1 MQIES
6 VLVKHFGLLHHFE
19 LKLGDKL
26 NVIEGSNESGK
37 STLSAFVRFMLYGF
51 PSDEEGVLER
61 RHRTS
66 WDTGTA
72 EGEMTVRVGNRRY
85 RIERYSAIVRN
96 AAGGEEFRDRTR
108 TIDAVAGSL
117 VTETSAGEYFLGVP
131 NEVYVSSA
139 FISQLDDTHV
149 GEDRMLDQI
158 SNLLFT
164 GDKRVSAERAA
175 EMLRERRDALL
186 AAAGEHGD
194 LSVLRRRAEELVEER
209 SRAVEI
215 NRTLLAREAETVKNR
230 RRRAELDAE
239 ISKLEKLRSSF
250 KTVAVINNFDKLHNL
265 EREKYL
271 LEGEEA
277 EFRLKYMKNGFLPDA
292 SYRTELTI
300 NLRVAGDAYGTYR
313 AAQEELV
320 TQREESERGRETERV
335 LFRIDRHGGEGKVR
349 AGLRALRRNTAIFFG
364 LAGAFFALAVLS
376 AVLGIADVIPSGAV
390 AATLMG
396 VTAFFGAAGL
406 LLGCGRYRR
415 VREFAADYGFATVS
429 EFSRFLF
436 SAEAHRSAT
445 DERARSLRRAEET
458 LERAKRTY
466 LASYTSLSETVGRWG
481 RTLPEVGVGAVIE
494 GMVKEIDEILKI
506 GDGYD
511 ARKREMEAE
520 LNTLRGRLSG
530 ENEGQLRD
538 SLSPELRDTLCDMSY
553 EEILQGIKQ
562 RGDEIERLDREKL
575 YLSDE
580 IDGLR
585 EAATNPIEL
594 DEKIQILK
602 EKITSIRELQ
612 GALSLAYEAVS
623 GADENLRSEIRP
635 RLSDYSRRLMS
646 AMTDGKYDDVGV
658 SDDLILEFRREETS
672 RSVDYLSGG
681 TRDLAYI
688 ALRLAYIDLLYK
700 EAPPLVFDESFAH
713 QDNFRATCTMKA
725 LRALAEEGVQSLI
738 FTCRSRES
746 TIAREV
752 DRKYKHIKM
761 EKLRAEAEA
770 LAAKGEL
777 DASPETAAAQPIKT
791 ALPEREGIPLT
802 GDPELD
808 ALLLGQAKAD
818 PQAALESAFDA
829 LLAGDAAAVAAGE
842 IASFAVPE
850 ELINEAA
857 QPEPENMLTF
867 EVSPELL
874 REEPAV
880 VEESVVAET
889 PFVEEIAG
897 SADAPE
903 EIEAPDE
910 EDAPE
915 EIEALDEEDAPEEI
929 EEPDEEDAPEELEA
943 SDEEDAPE
951 EIEALD
957 EEDAPE
963 EIEALDEEDAPEEL
977 EALDEEDAP
986 EELEVPDEE
995 DAPEETEASDEEDD
1009 EDDDIDDGVTLWS
1022 RSANGDDDDID
1033 EEELFGGRL

>member
-37 STLSAFVRFMLYGF
+37 STLAAFVRFMLYGF
-51 PSDEEGVLER
+51 PTNEDGILER

-108 TIDAVAGSL
+108 TIDVAEGSL
-117 VTETSAGEYFLGVP
+117 VTETAAGEYFLGVP

-139 FISQLDDTHV
+139 FISQLDDTYV

-186 AAAGEHGD
+186 AAASEHGD

-215 NRTLLAREAETVKNR
+215 NRTLLQREAETVKNR

-239 ISKLEKLRSSF
+239 VSKLEKLRNSF
-250 KTVAVINNFDKLHNL
+250 KTVAVINHFDKLHNL

-277 EFRLKYMKNGFLPDA
+277 EYRLKYEKNGFLPDA

-313 AAQEELV
+313 AAQQELV
-320 TQREESERGRETERV
+320 TQREESERSRETERV
-335 LFRIDRHGGEGKVR
+335 LFRIDRHGGEGKIR
-349 AGLRALRRNTAIFFG
+349 AGLQALRRNTALFFG
-364 LAGAFFALAVLS
+364 LGGALLALAVLM
-376 AVLGIADVIPSGAV
+376 AVLGIAGVIASGV
-390 AATLMG
+390 IAATLSG
-396 VTAFFGAAGL
+396 ATA
-406 LLGCGRYRR
+406 LLGTVGILLGLGRLRR
-415 VREFAADYGFATVS
+415 ARALAADYGFGVIS
-429 EFSRFLF
+429 DFSRFLV
-436 SAEAHRSAT
+436 SADAHRAAT
-445 DERARSLRRAEET
+445 EESARSLRRAEDA

-466 LASYTSLSETVGRWG
+466 LASYTSLAETAARWG

-494 GMVKEIDEILKI
+494 EMVREIDELLQI
-506 GDGYD
+506 GEGFHAKKQEMD
-511 ARKREMEAE
+511 AEIS
-520 LNTLRGRLSG
+520 TLRGKLSG

-538 SLSPELRDTLCDMSY
+538 TLSPELRDTLCDMSY

-562 RGDEIERLDREKL
+562 RSDEIERLDREKL

-585 EAATNPIEL
+585 EAAVNPIEL
-594 DEKIQILK
+594 DEKIQTLR
-602 EKITSIRELQ
+602 ERITSILELQ
-612 GALSLAYEAVS
+612 SALSLAYEAVS
-623 GADENLRSEIRP
+623 GADENLRREIRP
-635 RLSDYSRRLMS
+635 RLSDYSRRLMA

-658 SDDLILEFRREETS
+658 SDDLMLEFRRKETS
-672 RSVDYLSGG
+672 HSVDYLSGG

-752 DRKYKHIKM
+752 DRRYKHIKM
-761 EKLRAEAEA
+761 EKLRAEADA
-770 LAAKGEL
+770 LAASTEQESTPA
-777 DASPETAAAQPIKT
+777 ASDHASFEQTLAQPIES
-791 ALPEREGIPLT
+791 AAPEQTGIPLT

-808 ALLLGQAKAD
+808 ALLLGQSDAD
-818 PQAALESAFDA
+818 PQTALESAFDA
-829 LLAGDAAAVAAGE
+829 LLAGDVAAVAAGE
-842 IASFAVPE
+842 ITSFAVPDELVNGEAISEPSEDRSIALAAE
-850 ELINEAA
+850 EPVSVEAMTI
-857 QPEPENMLTF
+857 QDEPEETF
-867 EVSPELL
+867 EPD
-874 REEPAV
+874 
-880 VEESVVAET
+880 AED
-889 PFVEEIAG
+889 E
-897 SADAPE
+897 PE
-903 EIEAPDE
+903 EISEPDA
-910 EDAPE
+910 EDEPE
-915 EIEALDEEDAPEEI
+915 EISEPDTEDEPEEI
-929 EEPDEEDAPEELEA
+929 SEPDTEDEPEEIFEPDAEDEPEEILEPEAEDEPEEL
-943 SDEEDAPE
+943 
-951 EIEALD
+951 
-957 EEDAPE
+957 
-963 EIEALDEEDAPEEL
+963 
-977 EALDEEDAP
+977 
-986 EELEVPDEE
+986 
-995 DAPEETEASDEEDD
+995 DD
-1009 EDDDIDDGVTLWS
+1009 DFEDDIDDGVTLWS
-1022 RSANGDDDDID
+1022 GSVSSEDDD
-1033 EEELFGGRL
+1033 ELLGGHL